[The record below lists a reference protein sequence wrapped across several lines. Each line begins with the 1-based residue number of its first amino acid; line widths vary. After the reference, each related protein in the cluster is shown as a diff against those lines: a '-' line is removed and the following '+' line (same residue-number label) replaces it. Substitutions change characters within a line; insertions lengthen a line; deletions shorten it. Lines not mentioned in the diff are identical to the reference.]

1 MKHMTN
7 RSRRTVVLS
16 LLYCLPVM
24 VTPALAQ
31 APATWPDKAIHF
43 VVPYPPGTPPDLLTR
58 YVADRLSKDLQQPVL
73 VENKV
78 GAGGSIGTEFVARA
92 NPDGYTFLVTPS
104 GTMTIAPSMRKLGYS
119 IDDFIA
125 VAELGEISS
134 IATVRPDAPF
144 ASFKEFVAAAKANP
158 GKYTFASNGPG
169 SATQL
174 VGKILHKQAGIDV
187 LEVPYKGATD
197 SMTDLI
203 AGRVDIMYAPVTV
216 PQIKAGRLK
225 GLATVS
231 ERRNPEI
238 PDVPTLGE
246 QGFDLS
252 KVPGSWFGIF
262 APKGVAEG
270 IVQRLAERTR
280 QVMDSPETRQK
291 LQPLSIDVVFRG
303 PQDFAK
309 LVRADAAA
317 MRAVIQSEGLQA
329 K

>member
-1 MKHMTN
+1 MTNMMN
-7 RSRRTVVLS
+7 RSRRAAVLT
-16 LLYCLPVM
+16 LLCCLPV
-24 VTPALAQ
+24 VVSPSLAQ
-31 APATWPDKAIHF
+31 APAAWPEKAMHF
-43 VVPYPPGTPPDLLTR
+43 VVPYPPGTPPDILTR
-58 YVADRLSKDLQQPVL
+58 YVADRLSKDLHQPVL

-78 GAGGSIGTEFVARA
+78 GAGGSIGTEYVARA
-92 NPDGYTFLVTPS
+92 KPDGYTFLVTPS
-104 GTMTIAPSMRKLGYS
+104 GTMTIAPAMQKLGYGV
-119 IDDFIA
+119 DDFIA
-125 VAELGEISS
+125 VAELGEISP

-174 VGKILHKQAGIDV
+174 IGKILHKQAGISV
-187 LEVPYKGATD
+187 VEVPYKGATE

-216 PQIKAGRLK
+216 PLIKAGRLK
-225 GLATVS
+225 GLAMVS
-231 ERRNPEI
+231 DRRNPEI

-246 QGFDLS
+246 QGFDVS
-252 KVPGSWFGIF
+252 KVPGNWFGIF

-270 IVQRLAERTR
+270 IAQKLAGRVQQIMQA
-280 QVMDSPETRQK
+280 SETRQT
-291 LQPLSIDVVFRG
+291 LQPMSIEVAFRG
-303 PQDFAK
+303 PQDFGK

>member
-1 MKHMTN
+1 MKPMTN
-7 RSRRTVVLS
+7 RSRRTGVLGLLCGLAVV
-16 LLYCLPVM
+16 

-31 APATWPDKAIHF
+31 APATWPDKPIHF

-58 YVADRLSKDLQQPVL
+58 HVADQLSKDLQQPVL

-104 GTMTIAPSMRKLGYS
+104 GTLTIAPWMRKLGYS
-119 IDDFIA
+119 VDDFIA

-144 ASFKEFVAAAKANP
+144 ASFKEFVAAARANP
-158 GKYTFASNGPG
+158 GKYTFATNGPG

-174 VGKILHKQAGIDV
+174 VGKILHKQAGINV
-187 LEVPYKGATD
+187 LEVPYKGATE

-225 GLATVS
+225 GLGTVS
-231 ERRNPEI
+231 DRRNAEI
-238 PDVPTLGE
+238 PDVPTLAE

-262 APKGVAEG
+262 APKGTAEG
-270 IVQRLAERTR
+270 IVQKLAERTR
-280 QVMDSPETRQK
+280 QLMDSPETRRK

-303 PQDFAK
+303 PQDFSR